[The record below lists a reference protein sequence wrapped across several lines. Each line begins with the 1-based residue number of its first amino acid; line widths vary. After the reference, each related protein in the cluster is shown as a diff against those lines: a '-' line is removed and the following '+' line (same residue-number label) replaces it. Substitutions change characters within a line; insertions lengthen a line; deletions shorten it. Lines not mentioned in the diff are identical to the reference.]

1 MASDAETIRTL
12 QAENTRLRQR
22 VAELERALHPP
33 DSGGYPGSPPVPTAA
48 AGKTD
53 VPIASNNL
61 ALDQHVPY
69 RQIFE
74 HHPVPMVIFR
84 DDGIVVALNRQN
96 ERLLQTPRDA
106 IVGTFNMFTDEEAY
120 IKGYTEAFE
129 QALQGATVSMPPTL
143 YDTVKAGH
151 PGRSDDPMICT
162 ETTYVP
168 LTDANGTIQY
178 ICEINK
184 DVTAHYLAQR
194 DLQTFYALTEHVP
207 DAIAITS
214 QSGELTY
221 ANPAYS
227 KLIGISA
234 DAAHNALDH
243 LKPDDQ
249 RAIMEGLKHQI
260 AEHGHW
266 RGTLTW
272 QRADGSP
279 VYVRGT
285 AFPMHGH
292 AQGQPSALG
301 VVFQD
306 VTEQLS
312 IDTQL
317 QRNQKLFESVL
328 NGSSAIIFVKD
339 LEGTFLLVNRNL
351 ADLMHMQ
358 PEDVIGRNQA
368 DLFPSEIVA
377 EWNASKKQVVE
388 QNRTIAFEESLMLE
402 DGLHNYIS
410 FRFPIYDEQ
419 GRIYAT
425 GGIATDITE
434 QKQKE
439 EQLRQLTEDLQ
450 QANEQLEQM
459 SRLKDEFLAN
469 MSHELRTPLNV
480 ILGMA
485 QALQEGVYDPIAEQ
499 QQHPLHA
506 IEESGNH
513 LLMMITDILDMA
525 RMEAGKNDL
534 DLKPIDL
541 ATVSHTSMQ
550 AIEHEA
556 HKKQLSTSAHIDQGL
571 PPLLADERRV
581 RQMLLNLLSNAV
593 KFTPEGGRVGLEVHS
608 KPDEH
613 AVELIVWDTG
623 IGIAPEQIG
632 RLFKPFVQVDSSLSR
647 RYAGTGLGLAMVAK
661 LADLHGGTVD
671 VESEESQ
678 GSRFRIRLPWRTPEA
693 LPAPRAAPEATPTQ
707 TTPTTGALLL
717 LAEDN
722 ELNILTLTDYLESKG
737 YRVIIARSGSEVLDM
752 ARQQAPNIV
761 LMDMQMPDLDG
772 LQATRHLRSEHAL
785 AHIPIIA
792 MTALAMPGDRE
803 RCLAAGASDYLS
815 KPINFQQLIEVIEAN
830 LPHEES

>member
-1 MASDAETIRTL
+1 
-12 QAENTRLRQR
+12 
-22 VAELERALHPP
+22 
-33 DSGGYPGSPPVPTAA
+33 
-48 AGKTD
+48 
-53 VPIASNNL
+53 
-61 ALDQHVPY
+61 
-69 RQIFE
+69 
-74 HHPVPMVIFR
+74 MVIFR
-84 DDGIVVALNRQN
+84 ADGLVVALNRQN

-120 IKGYTEAFE
+120 IRGYTEAFE
-129 QALQGATVSMPPTL
+129 RALQGATVSMPPTL

-151 PGRSDDPMICT
+151 QGRADDPTICT

-168 LTDANGTIQY
+168 LTDADGTIQY

-194 DLQTFYALTEHVP
+194 DLQTFYALSEHVP

-249 RAIMEGLKHQI
+249 RVIMEGLKHQI
-260 AEHGHW
+260 AEHGYW

-272 QRADGSP
+272 QRDDGSP

-292 AQGQPSALG
+292 AQGPPSALG

-339 LEGTFLLVNRNL
+339 MEGNFLLVNRNL

-368 DLFPSEIVA
+368 DLFPPEIIA

-388 QNRTIAFEESLMLE
+388 QNRTIAFEEALMLE

-450 QANEQLEQM
+450 QANKQLEQM

-480 ILGMA
+480 ILGMS
-485 QALQEGVYDPIAEQ
+485 QALQEGVYDPITAQ
-499 QQHPLHA
+499 QQQPLHA

-525 RMEAGKNDL
+525 RMEAGKSDL

-541 ATVSHTSMQ
+541 AAVSRASMQ

-556 HKKQLSTSAHIDQGL
+556 HKKQITTSTHIDQVQR
-571 PPLLADERRV
+571 PLLADERRV

-593 KFTPEGGRVGLEVHS
+593 KFTPEGGRVGLEVHG
-608 KPDEH
+608 KLDEQ
-613 AVELIVWDTG
+613 AIELIVWDTG
-623 IGIAPEQIG
+623 IGIASEQIG

-647 RYAGTGLGLAMVAK
+647 RYAGTGLGLALVAK
-661 LADLHGGTVD
+661 LADLHGGAVD
-671 VESEESQ
+671 VESEEDQ
-678 GSRFRIRLPWRTPEA
+678 GSRFRIRLPWRTSETVPI
-693 LPAPRAAPEATPTQ
+693 PRTAPDAAPTQVTPTA
-707 TTPTTGALLL
+707 GALLL

-722 ELNILTLTDYLESKG
+722 ELNILTLTDYLESRG
-737 YRVIIARSGSEVLDM
+737 YHVIIARSGSEVLAM
-752 ARQQAPNIV
+752 ARQQAPDIV

-772 LQATRHLRSEHAL
+772 LQATRHLRSDHAL
-785 AHIPIIA
+785 AHIPVVA

-803 RCLAAGASDYLS
+803 RCLSAGANDYLS

-830 LPHEES
+830 LPRKKS

>member
-1 MASDAETIRTL
+1 
-12 QAENTRLRQR
+12 
-22 VAELERALHPP
+22 
-33 DSGGYPGSPPVPTAA
+33 
-48 AGKTD
+48 
-53 VPIASNNL
+53 
-61 ALDQHVPY
+61 
-69 RQIFE
+69 
-74 HHPVPMVIFR
+74 
-84 DDGIVVALNRQN
+84 
-96 ERLLQTPRDA
+96 
-106 IVGTFNMFTDEEAY
+106 
-120 IKGYTEAFE
+120 
-129 QALQGATVSMPPTL
+129 
-143 YDTVKAGH
+143 
-151 PGRSDDPMICT
+151 
-162 ETTYVP
+162 
-168 LTDANGTIQY
+168 
-178 ICEINK
+178 
-184 DVTAHYLAQR
+184 
-194 DLQTFYALTEHVP
+194 
-207 DAIAITS
+207 
-214 QSGELTY
+214 
-221 ANPAYS
+221 
-227 KLIGISA
+227 
-234 DAAHNALDH
+234 
-243 LKPDDQ
+243 
-249 RAIMEGLKHQI
+249 
-260 AEHGHW
+260 
-266 RGTLTW
+266 
-272 QRADGSP
+272 
-279 VYVRGT
+279 
-285 AFPMHGH
+285 
-292 AQGQPSALG
+292 
-301 VVFQD
+301 
-306 VTEQLS
+306 
-312 IDTQL
+312 
-317 QRNQKLFESVL
+317 
-328 NGSSAIIFVKD
+328 
-339 LEGTFLLVNRNL
+339 
-351 ADLMHMQ
+351 MQ